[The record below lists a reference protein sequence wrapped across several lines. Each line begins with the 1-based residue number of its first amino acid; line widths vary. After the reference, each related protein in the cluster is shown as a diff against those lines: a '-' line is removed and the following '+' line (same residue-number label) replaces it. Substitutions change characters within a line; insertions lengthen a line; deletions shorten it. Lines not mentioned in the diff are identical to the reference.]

1 LANKSADVVNKMLDL
16 KPPTPPTSTSGT
28 YYKVAQNITNKA
40 SAGANAAGNVN
51 GQSEKILGWTLID
64 ASTKA
69 AVTATTPPTSGWCT
83 YAIKYS
89 YLSAGQT
96 MEGTMY
102 TTATAATTSASAIAK
117 LSAGNIFKVD
127 NTTGE
132 IVQNMEINNE
142 VSFGAIAGTPATAY
156 GSSDLAYGTSFDDKS
171 YNDSMNQYDFD
182 KYSYEKAI
190 TDINAETAGIQA
202 SDKSLELKLKQLDSE
217 HSAISTE
224 LEAIKNVITKNI
236 EATFKTFA

>member
-40 SAGANAAGNVN
+40 SAGTNAAGNVN
-51 GQSEKILGWTLID
+51 GQSEKILGWTLVD
-64 ASTKA
+64 AATKA
-69 AVTATTPPTSGWCT
+69 EVTATTPGTSGWCS

-102 TTATAATTSASAIAK
+102 TTATAATASASAIAK

-132 IVQNMEINNE
+132 IVQNMEINNAA
-142 VSFGAIAGTPATAY
+142 SFTSGSGTTAY
-156 GSSDLAYGTSFDDKS
+156 SSSDLAYGTSFDDKS